1 MRFMPY
7 LKRLNSSVNKVIKL
21 FKWQKRAW
29 PMTKCDLSI
38 QSKILTDQS
47 YDFP

>member
-7 LKRLNSSVNKVIKL
+7 LKRLNSSVNKVMKL
-21 FKWQKRAW
+21 FQQQTGAW

-38 QSKILTDQS
+38 
-47 YDFP
+47 